1 MSKLKGWKTFLF
13 NLVLM
18 ATAVVGYLEQST
30 GTIQQLIKDPQVA
43 LLVIFINGLIGTVL
57 RTATTTPP
65 FQNKENLKL

>member
-1 MSKLKGWKTFLF
+1 MNKIKGWKTYLF

-43 LLVIFINGLIGTVL
+43 LLVIFIIGLIGTVL
-57 RTATTTPP
+57 RTATSTPP
-65 FQNKENLKL
+65 FQKK

>member
-1 MSKLKGWKTFLF
+1 MSKLKGWKTYIF

-65 FQNKENLKL
+65 FQNEEK

>member
-1 MSKLKGWKTFLF
+1 MRKLKGWKTFLF

-43 LLVIFINGLIGTVL
+43 LLVIFIIGLIGTVL
-57 RTATTTPP
+57 RTATSTPP
-65 FQNKENLKL
+65 FQKK

>member
-18 ATAVVGYLEQST
+18 ATAVVGFLEQST

-43 LLVIFINGLIGTVL
+43 LLVIFINGLIGTIL
-57 RTATTTPP
+57 RTATTTPL
-65 FQNKENLKL
+65 FQNKEN

>member
-1 MSKLKGWKTFLF
+1 MSKLKGWKTYIF

-43 LLVIFINGLIGTVL
+43 LLVIFVKGLIGAVL
-57 RTATTTPP
+57 RTATSTPP
-65 FQNKENLKL
+65 FQKK

>member
-1 MSKLKGWKTFLF
+1 MSKLKGWKTYLF
-13 NLVLM
+13 NLLLM

-57 RTATTTPP
+57 RTATNTPP
-65 FQNKENLKL
+65 FQKK

>member
-1 MSKLKGWKTFLF
+1 MKHLKGWKTYSFNFL
-13 NLVLM
+13 LM

-30 GTIQQLIKDPQVA
+30 GTIQQLVKDPQVA

-65 FQNKENLKL
+65 FQKK

>member
-1 MSKLKGWKTFLF
+1 MKFLKGWKTYSF

-43 LLVIFINGLIGTVL
+43 LLVIFIIGLIGTAL
-57 RTATTTPP
+57 RTATNTPP
-65 FQNKENLKL
+65 GKGE

>member
-1 MSKLKGWKTFLF
+1 MSKIKGWKTYLF

-65 FQNKENLKL
+65 FQKEEK

>member
-1 MSKLKGWKTFLF
+1 MRKLKGWKTFLF

-43 LLVIFINGLIGTVL
+43 LLVIFIIGLIGTVL
-57 RTATTTPP
+57 RTATTTPL
-65 FQNKENLKL
+65 FQKK

>member
-1 MSKLKGWKTFLF
+1 MKKFKGWKTYLF
-13 NLVLM
+13 NFLLM

-43 LLVIFINGLIGTVL
+43 LLVIFIIGLIGTVL

-65 FQNKENLKL
+65 FQKK

>member
-1 MSKLKGWKTFLF
+1 MEYLRGWKTYSFNFL
-13 NLVLM
+13 LM

-43 LLVIFINGLIGTVL
+43 LLVIFIIGLIGTVL

-65 FQNKENLKL
+65 FQKK